1 MRMLGS
7 QLRRPSGLFGRVVGR
22 GMALVNR
29 PINYWTVDLM
39 DVRPHHR
46 VLEVGFGSGV
56 ALRRTAGIVTRGLAA
71 GLDYSETMV
80 RQARLRNADAVRA
93 GRVALVRGDA
103 SSLPY
108 RDELFDRVCA
118 IQSIYFW
125 PEPVSALAE
134 MRRVLKADGLLA
146 VAIMPKEL
154 LRRWDFTLEE
164 YKLYTGEEVV
174 AMAEEAGFVSV
185 RLEVRRVLPR
195 ALCVLARK
203 Q

>member
-1 MRMLGS
+1 MRLLGS

-39 DVRPHHR
+39 DVQPHHR

-56 ALRRTAGIVTRGLAA
+56 ALRRTAAIVTRGLAA
-71 GLDYSETMV
+71 GIDYSETMV
-80 RQARLRNADAVRA
+80 LQARVRNADAVRA

-103 SSLPY
+103 SSLPF

-134 MRRVLKADGLLA
+134 MRRVLKPRGLLA
-146 VAIMPKEL
+146 VAIMPKEV
-154 LRRWDFTLEE
+154 LRRWDFTIEE
-164 YKLYTGEEVV
+164 YRLYTGEEVV
-174 AMAEEAGFVSV
+174 SMAEQAGFTSV
-185 RLEVRRVLPR
+185 RLEKRFGLPR
-195 ALCVLARK
+195 ALCAVALK
-203 Q
+203 